1 MHLEIILPIIAAVLL
16 GVKKRGSFSTA
27 SLIHCFFFVREED
40 FGCVTVFFSCLG
52 LASR

>member
-1 MHLEIILPIIAAVLL
+1 MHLEIILTIIAAVLL

-27 SLIHCFFFVREED
+27 SLVHFFFVREED